1 MADGENLITTASA
14 VGDRSLLLEGLA
26 DSFRNILRLELDR
39 DAVKEYVC
47 VCIHGIYIYIYI
59 YIYIFSV
66 KLICD
71 YK

>member
-47 VCIHGIYIYIYI
+47 VCIHGIYIYN
-59 YIYIFSV
+59 
-66 KLICD
+66 
-71 YK
+71 